1 MPADRYEM
9 EARSAYIHVPFCRH
23 RCGYCNFTLVSGRD
37 AWIER
42 YLLNLKRELALLKKP
57 RQLDT
62 LYMGGGTPTH
72 LSSNQLDRLLEI
84 VDEWLPRGPTSEF
97 TMEANPSD
105 LKDHR
110 KLDVI
115 RQHGVNR
122 MSLGV
127 QSLQPRKLDLLERDH
142 TPREV
147 HDVMNA
153 IRPWL
158 RSISLDLI
166 FGTPDE
172 TLDEWKSDI
181 FEVSLLPI
189 DHVSTYGLTI
199 EKGTSFWKRKHEN
212 SLVELDEDTSASC
225 YEYAID
231 RLSELGFEH
240 YEVSSFSRPAHRCQ
254 HNEVYWSGKPFF
266 GFGPGAASYTGTR
279 RDMNHRSTSQYFKLM
294 ETGGPPVFESETLN
308 KHRRAKERL
317 VIGLRR
323 MEGWNLAHFEDECGF
338 SVHGL
343 VGPKLKEL
351 IRLGYLIETDSTL
364 KLSRAGLMIS
374 DSLWTKI
381 LAD

>member
-1 MPADRYEM
+1 MSADRYEM

-23 RCGYCNFTLVSGRD
+23 RCGYCSFTLVSGRD

-42 YLLNLKRELALLKKP
+42 YLLNLERELALLKQP

-62 LYMGGGTPTH
+62 LFIGGGTPTH
-72 LSSNQLDRLLEI
+72 LSSTQLDRLLEM
-84 VDEWLPRGPTSEF
+84 VDKWLPRETTSEF
-97 TMEANPSD
+97 TIEANPSD
-105 LKDHR
+105 LKDHG

-115 RQHGVNR
+115 RQHGVSR

-127 QSLQPRKLDLLERDH
+127 QSLQRRKLDLLERDH
-142 TPREV
+142 TPGEV
-147 HDVMNA
+147 HDVMNE

-158 RSISLDLI
+158 RSISMDLI

-172 TLDEWKSDI
+172 TLDEWKADI
-181 FEVSLLPI
+181 FEASLLPV

-199 EKGTSFWKRKHEN
+199 EKGTSFWKRKHEK
-212 SLVELDEDTSASC
+212 SLIELDEDISANC

-231 RLSELGFEH
+231 QLVELGFEH
-240 YEVSSFSRPAHRCQ
+240 YEVSSFSRPGHRCQ

-294 ETGGPPVFESETLN
+294 ETSSQAVFESEILDER
-308 KHRRAKERL
+308 RRAKERL

-323 MEGWNLAHFEDECGF
+323 MEGWNLAHFKAECGF
-338 SVHGL
+338 SVHEL
-343 VGPKLKEL
+343 VGPRLQEL
-351 IRLGYLIETDSTL
+351 IELGYLIETDSTL

-374 DSLWTKI
+374 DSLWTRI